1 MHLVSKLLA
10 SAVFAA
16 GLALAA
22 APAHAVT
29 FAIST
34 GPFSLPGNASGVI
47 PSNVIVSGSN
57 TYDFTFTTV
66 GGTYKTLMQMQSSR
80 LSTGQPV
87 PLSFTLFKGPVGGG
101 VFVANSGGTPT
112 AATLIS
118 LTSGSYYME
127 LVESHAP
134 KELVTGGITL
144 LSAVPEPASWA
155 MMLVGVGGLGA
166 VMRRRRQ
173 TVSALA

>member
-16 GLALAA
+16 GIALAA

-47 PSNVIVSGSN
+47 PSNVIVSGTH

-66 GGTYKTLMQMQSSR
+66 GGTYKTLMQMQNSR
-80 LSTGQPV
+80 LSTGLPV
-87 PLSFTLFKGPVGGG
+87 SLAFTLFKGVPGSG
-101 VFVANSGGTPT
+101 VFVANSGGTST
-112 AATLIS
+112 AATLLS
-118 LTSGSYYME
+118 LTSGSYYLE
-127 LVESHAP
+127 LNKVAAP
-134 KELVTGGITL
+134 RELVT
-144 LSAVPEPASWA
+144 
-155 MMLVGVGGLGA
+155 
-166 VMRRRRQ
+166 
-173 TVSALA
+173 